1 MDLTIILCWTCAP
14 SCWTWPF
21 PTPYPLWI
29 DSPAASWSQFFRQ
42 EGARAALPCNAT
54 WQEAFQYIVWFQCLS
69 ASVPP
74 SHSAFFS
81 ISTCHTSSGN
91 SKLCRGSTWCQL
103 GWKCLAWGI
112 HLVSISK
119 LPPLC
124 LSSNFLNFLHSLGFN
139 IYNLYPQQLPA
150 FIWFHMWFP
159 RGLPHNVLQASC
171 FNI

>member
-1 MDLTIILCWTCAP
+1 MDLTTILCWTCAP

-42 EGARAALPCNAT
+42 EGARAALPCNMAGSISVHCVVSVPQCLLPILPSSQFLLVT
-54 WQEAFQYIVWFQCLS
+54 PFAGILSYAGAQLGVSLGESASLGAFIWFQYLNF
-69 ASVPP
+69 
-74 SHSAFFS
+74 
-81 ISTCHTSSGN
+81 
-91 SKLCRGSTWCQL
+91 
-103 GWKCLAWGI
+103 
-112 HLVSISK
+112 
-119 LPPLC
+119 PPLC

-150 FIWFHMWFP
+150 FIGFHMWFP
-159 RGLPHNVLQASC
+159 RGLPHNFLQASC